1 MSAREENSLQIKP
14 LTKRSRMTGELYTRR
29 AEVERQLAQVVS
41 FDNSRILE
49 LLKNKSRESEEYL
62 FDETIVYLL
71 REWSAEKKDFAF
83 ETLYLELNRRVWR
96 LLKKFYKNFAAAAD
110 FEDFGQKI
118 ELAVIEKIFDLES
131 DSADYAQIN
140 FGHFVV
146 TQAKVFWSGNLVK
159 IKREEEI
166 FYSPPNDEDGE
177 NKREMQFA
185 AHDISPEEKL
195 ILREAIAKLPDN
207 IRNVAVLILDG
218 WQIESKDETQLTISK
233 HLKINSRTIRNW
245 LNEARRILAGYEG
258 EIR

>member
-159 IKREEEI
+159 IKRWHVN
-166 FYSPPNDEDGE
+166 SPQP
-177 NKREMQFA
+177 
-185 AHDISPEEKL
+185 I
-195 ILREAIAKLPDN
+195 
-207 IRNVAVLILDG
+207 DG
-218 WQIESKDETQLTISK
+218 WDAYKVEPATPMRVFAGHTTYFYMFDDEAAFTAAAIEAGLIQPEP
-233 HLKINSRTIRNW
+233 
-245 LNEARRILAGYEG
+245 EAEPEAAE
-258 EIR
+258 